1 MNITQNNESF
11 LLSQFRE
18 FYTEVIRLKRL
29 VKDEGWAC
37 SPEAASTGNGKLST
51 LESGT
56 WVYFPEFDGQAA
68 IGSPGPAEHSLVV
81 RDTSPSRSL
90 PDYAYQPPSSDEIK
104 LTLMVWQSL
113 RALFERNLSQ
123 VMRLNGVATETY
135 REAQYLTAAFA
146 DEVFIHLEWAGSR
159 MWTSHLLETALF
171 HSHVAG
177 ELVFEKLDRLLA
189 ERDPGKR
196 GLAALYLNVLSLG
209 FRGKYYG
216 SANLGPL
223 NDYRRQLFAFVF
235 QHPSDLRLDSKVA
248 FPDAYGQ
255 KLAREPKRKLTNPR
269 LWVGV
274 LCLVIVGYLAIS
286 HLVWIALKEPLEKKV
301 NQDIVTIEKRLEALS
316 VKR

>member
-1 MNITQNNESF
+1 MNIEHNNESF

-29 VKDEGWAC
+29 VKDEGWVC
-37 SPEAASTGNGKLST
+37 SPEAASTGKGKRSP
-51 LESGT
+51 LEAGT

-68 IGSPGPAEHSLVV
+68 TGSPGPAGHALVV
-81 RDTSPSRSL
+81 RETSPSRSL

-135 REAQYLTAAFA
+135 REAQYLMAAFA

-189 ERDPGKR
+189 DRDPGKR

-216 SANLGPL
+216 SADVSAL

-235 QHPSDLRLDSKVA
+235 QHPSDLKLDSKVA

-269 LWVGV
+269 LWIAV
-274 LCLVIVGYLAIS
+274 LCVVIAGYLAIS
-286 HLVWIALKEPLEKKV
+286 HLVWITLTDPLEKKV
-301 NQDIVTIEKRLEALS
+301 NQDIVPVEQRLERLSEKR
-316 VKR
+316 

>member
-1 MNITQNNESF
+1 MNIEQNNESF

-18 FYTEVIRLKRL
+18 FYTEVIELKRR
-29 VKDEGWAC
+29 VKGEGWVC
-37 SPEAASTGNGKLST
+37 SPEAAGIGNCKRSP
-51 LESGT
+51 LEAGT
-56 WVYFPEFDGQAA
+56 WVYFPEFDGQGATA
-68 IGSPGPAEHSLVV
+68 SPRPAGHALVV

-90 PDYAYQPPSSDEIK
+90 PDYAYPPSSDEIK

-135 REAQYLTAAFA
+135 REAQYLMAAFA
-146 DEVFIHLEWAGSR
+146 DEVFIHLEWAGNR

-216 SANLGPL
+216 SADLSPL
-223 NDYRRQLFAFVF
+223 TDYRRQLFAFVF
-235 QHPSDLRLDSKVA
+235 QHPSDLKLDSKVA

-255 KLAREPKRKLTNPR
+255 KLAREPKRKLTNPK

-274 LCLVIVGYLAIS
+274 LCLVIVAYLTIS
-286 HLVWIALKEPLEKKV
+286 HLVWISLKDPLEKKV
-301 NQDIVTIEKRLEALS
+301 NQDIVTIEQRLEAIS

>member
-1 MNITQNNESF
+1 MNIEQNNESF

-18 FYTEVIRLKRL
+18 FYTEVIELKRR
-29 VKDEGWAC
+29 VKDEGWVC
-37 SPEAASTGNGKLST
+37 SPEATSTGNGKSST
-51 LESGT
+51 LEAGT

-68 IGSPGPAEHSLVV
+68 VGSPEPAGHALVV

-135 REAQYLTAAFA
+135 REAQYLMAAFA
-146 DEVFIHLEWAGSR
+146 DEVFIHLQWAGSR

-171 HSHVAG
+171 QSHVAG

-216 SANLGPL
+216 SADLGPL

-235 QHPSDLRLDSKVA
+235 QHPSDLKLASKVA

-274 LCLVIVGYLAIS
+274 LCLVVVGYLVIS
-286 HLVWIALKEPLEKKV
+286 HLVWITLKEPLEKKV